1 MIVML
6 KYCFG
11 LPQKQNKKSTIC
23 IAMILSYPRWVEVLI
38 PPAGDPREMQMNCSG
53 VR

>member
-1 MIVML
+1 MED
-6 KYCFG
+6 
-11 LPQKQNKKSTIC
+11 
-23 IAMILSYPRWVEVLI
+23 AMGEKGNAINHKDWMREILSYPRWVEVLI